1 MIDTIEYWTIDN
13 MTEAVLSIH
22 IYLLNNITHKRIP
35 ISLLIQ
41 VLDRDS
47 ELDLLYLDF

>member
-1 MIDTIEYWTIDN
+1 MGN
-13 MTEAVLSIH
+13 MTEALLSIH
-22 IYLLNNITHKRIP
+22 IKEVKNTIHKRIP

-47 ELDLLYLDF
+47 ELDLLYSNL